1 MAKHI
6 IKNNLG
12 YFVKICEDDASKDFW
27 VNNGY
32 PQSEQITDQQAS
44 DIKKEV
50 KVFNS
55 ITEGNVSQL
64 VNNPRG
70 NWSITKEHIKENLDK
85 VIANME
91 YWIDKYENTPAT
103 WNTTLT
109 TLKAINLDNLSYPI
123 EARNWIDA
131 LDKNAISVSSLM
143 EF

>member
-12 YFVKICEDDASKDFW
+12 YFAGICEDDESKNFW

-32 PQSEQITDQQAS
+32 PQSEQITDQMAN

-50 KVFNS
+50 KEFTSVEQGSVN
-55 ITEGNVSQL
+55 ELVDVNRPLVS
-64 VNNPRG
+64 V
-70 NWSITKEHIKENLDK
+70 SKENIQENLNN
-85 VIANME
+85 VISKIE
-91 YWIDKYENTPAT
+91 KTIQKYENTPAI

-109 TLKAINLDNLSYPI
+109 TLKAINLDNLSFPI

-131 LDKNAISVSSLM
+131 LDNNGISILSLM